1 MGFSQ
6 GAIISASVALTRPEL
21 VAGLVMMSGRILPQ
35 IEPLMATP
43 EKLKG
48 LPVLAV
54 HGTADTV
61 LPIEHGRASRKTL
74 SALPVDLL
82 YREYPMGHEVSQESL
97 DDVTSWLSAH
107 LDAGGY
113 ET

>member
-1 MGFSQ
+1 
-6 GAIISASVALTRPEL
+6 
-21 VAGLVMMSGRILPQ
+21 
-35 IEPLMATP
+35 
-43 EKLKG
+43 
-48 LPVLAV
+48 
-54 HGTADTV
+54 
-61 LPIEHGRASRKTL
+61 
-74 SALPVDLL
+74 LL

>member
-1 MGFSQ
+1 M
-6 GAIISASVALTRPEL
+6 L
-21 VAGLVMMSGRILPQ
+21 V
-35 IEPLMATP
+35 
-43 EKLKG
+43 
-48 LPVLAV
+48 V

-61 LPIEHGRASRKTL
+61 LPIEHGRASQKTL

-82 YREYPMGHEVSQESL
+82 YREYPMGHEVNQQSL

-107 LDAGGY
+107 LDAGD

>member
-35 IEPLMATP
+35 IEPLMAAP